1 MSQIIQE
8 DVCSLYANT
17 TPFYIKDL
25 STHGFYYL
33 QGLGTNFPQIPGN
46 DSI

>member
-1 MSQIIQE
+1 MILNIQE
-8 DVCSLYANT
+8 DVLRLYANT

-33 QGLGTNFPQIPGN
+33 RGLGTNLPHIPGDDN
-46 DSI
+46 I